1 MKKLQKKDLPRFL
14 AELKKQATVYVPVD
28 NDGLTQFAVWEE
40 GTEPALDKNTIISP
54 KKIFFPQTEE
64 LYAYETKKLQAAVQE
79 LDGVGGPTVVVG
91 IRPCDVK
98 AIELLDDVFLA
109 KGFEDIYYKKKREE
123 TVLVSLG
130 CLQPEPSCFCSSWG
144 IDPGRAPQAD
154 IMMADTGDAFLL
166 SAQSEK
172 GEKLLQATQSLLAD
186 TSQEFPEG
194 KECSLQVEVEGL
206 TEKLQKM
213 FEHPVWGEICRK
225 CINCG
230 TCTYLCPTCH
240 CFDILNRNRGEKGVK
255 YRCYDSCM
263 YKEYTLM
270 AGGHNPRP
278 TKKERVR
285 QRFLHKLQYMP
296 ERYEKW
302 GCVGCG
308 RCLVKCPVT
317 LDITRVIN
325 QLREVPIHD

>member
-213 FEHPVWGEICRK
+213 FEHPVWEEICRK

-325 QLREVPIHD
+325 QLREVPFHD